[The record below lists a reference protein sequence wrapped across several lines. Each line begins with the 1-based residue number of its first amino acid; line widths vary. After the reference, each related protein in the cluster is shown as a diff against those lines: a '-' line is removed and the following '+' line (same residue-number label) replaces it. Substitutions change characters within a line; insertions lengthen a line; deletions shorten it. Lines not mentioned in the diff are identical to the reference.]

1 MKIFRLIVV
10 LLLAGSVSACGV
22 DKFFIER
29 AVNKVDSDIINQLE
43 DFATLTAEQ
52 EAHAKAIAE
61 TTQVL
66 VRRNMLPQVSD
77 LIELVALDIETQGTL
92 KQETYDTV
100 VNFFYKPFPLS
111 ENKPLV
117 SEVARFFYE
126 MSPEQDS
133 EVLEQLLENHQ
144 RRKEDRDERD
154 LEDQKD
160 GIAKTLQTIFKAM
173 DVGRSRDQLDDMR
186 NILDD
191 RIDLAQETE
200 DHYLKV
206 NQAFIALSKDKG
218 DSLSAYTERYTA
230 AWQMLEAG
238 ANSAHPVKFKQNADN
253 GYKAINHLFATLDAE
268 ERVRAAKVIREY
280 EQFFMELANQES

>member
-10 LLLAGSVSACGV
+10 LILAGSASACGV

-52 EAHAKAIAE
+52 EAHAKTIAE
-61 TTQVL
+61 TTQL
-66 VRRNMLPQVSD
+66 LIKQRTLPQVSD

-92 KQETYDTV
+92 KQETYDTL

-111 ENKPLV
+111 ENKSLV
-117 SEVARFFYE
+117 AEVARFFYE
-126 MSPEQDS
+126 MSPEQDI
-133 EVLEQLLENHQ
+133 EVRERLLENHQ

-160 GIAKTLQTIFKAM
+160 GIAKTLKTIFRGM
-173 DVGRSRDQLDDMR
+173 DVARSRDQLVEMR
-186 NILDD
+186 KVLDA

-206 NQAFIALSKDKG
+206 NQAFIAVSKDKG
-218 DSLSAYTERYTA
+218 DSLITYTERYKA

-253 GYKAINHLFATLDAE
+253 GFKAINHLFATLDVE
-268 ERVRAAKVIREY
+268 ERLRAAMVIREY
-280 EQFFMELANQES
+280 EQFFMELANQEG

>member
-10 LLLAGSVSACGV
+10 LILAGSASACGV

-52 EAHAKAIAE
+52 EAHAKTIAE
-61 TTQVL
+61 TTQL
-66 VRRNMLPQVSD
+66 LIKQRTLPQVSD

-92 KQETYDTV
+92 KQETYDTL

-111 ENKPLV
+111 ENKSLV
-117 SEVARFFYE
+117 AEVARFFYE
-126 MSPEQDS
+126 MSPEQDI
-133 EVLEQLLENHQ
+133 EVRERLLENHQ

-160 GIAKTLQTIFKAM
+160 GIAKTLKTIFRGM
-173 DVGRSRDQLDDMR
+173 DVARSRDQLDEMR
-186 NILDD
+186 NVLDA

-206 NQAFIALSKDKG
+206 NQAFIAVSKDKG
-218 DSLSAYTERYTA
+218 DSLITYTERYKA

-253 GYKAINHLFATLDAE
+253 GFKAINHLFATLDVE
-268 ERVRAAKVIREY
+268 ERLRAAMVIREY
-280 EQFFMELANQES
+280 EQFFMELANQEG